1 MLKRI
6 GWTAAILM
14 ASALSAWAQC
24 PNCGKYHGGAPS
36 SGSMT
41 AEADKKASEIDA
53 MMKRFQEKEAAMKKE
68 YQTAAAARIAE
79 IQSQQEAQKAAI
91 AASKREEI
99 LNRKSAEAMKKLEE
113 AQKQGA
119 AAGLSPQ
126 DRAAAVGQ
134 VKTLTG
140 TESARERMKL
150 NETNKALEQ
159 LQRKEHN
166 DRPAPKSIEQ
176 VPDKA
181 IFNNVVTPFERAK
194 QKLSNIFDNS
204 DYVDPTKE

>member
-6 GWTAAILM
+6 GWTAAILT

-24 PNCGKYHGGAPS
+24 ANCGKYHGGAPS
-36 SGSMT
+36 SGAMT
-41 AEADKKASEIDA
+41 AEADKKAAEIDA
-53 MMKRFQEKEAAMKKE
+53 MMKRFQEKDAALKKE
-68 YQTAAAARIAE
+68 YQNAAAARIAE

-119 AAGLSPQ
+119 AAGLSAQ

-140 TESARERMKL
+140 TEAARERMKL

-194 QKLSNIFDNS
+194 QKLSNIFDGAE
-204 DYVDPTKE
+204 VDPTKE